1 MKKLILAAITVTTAA
16 SVFAQGTVIF
26 NNRLGGISHVWAGGT
41 SQVQGNTAADTPAG
55 STVYATPPYVLIG
68 TVGGLNPSTTF
79 AQLLAAPGSGA
90 AEASLV
96 PSGGTTTF
104 RTGAGSGNIVQIT
117 DTLNNIPKD
126 SAFAT
131 FEMVAW
137 DNSSGLYPTW
147 AQASAAIA
155 SGTALL
161 AGRSAPFTVASI
173 GGDVNTPPNL
183 VGLTSFNIFTTTVP
197 EPTTVTLAGLGA
209 AALLIFRR
217 RK

>member
-26 NNRLGGISHVWAGGT
+26 NNRLGGISHVWMGGT
-41 SQVQGNTAADTPAG
+41 SQIQGNSSIDTPTG
-55 STVYATPPYVLIG
+55 STVYGAGYTLIG
-68 TVGGLNPSTTF
+68 TSGGLTSSNGV

-90 AEASLV
+90 AESSLV

-104 RTGAGSGNIVQIT
+104 RTGAGAGNIVQIT
-117 DTLNNIPKD
+117 DTLQNIPKD
-126 SAFAT
+126 AAFAT

-137 DNSSGLYPTW
+137 DNTSLLYPTW
-147 AQASAAIA
+147 AQASVAWNNGLIA
-155 SGTALL
+155 

-183 VGLTSFNIFTTTVP
+183 VGLTSFNIYIVP
-197 EPTTVTLAGLGA
+197 EPATVALAGLGA

>member
-1 MKKLILAAITVTTAA
+1 MKKLILAAVTVASAA

-26 NNRLGGISHVWAGGT
+26 NNRLGGISHVWAGGS
-41 SQVQGNTAADTPAG
+41 SQIQGNASIDTPAG
-55 STVYATPPYVLIG
+55 STQYPAPGYVLIG
-68 TVGGLNPSTTF
+68 TTGGMNPATTF

-90 AEASLV
+90 PESSLV

-104 RTGAGSGNIVQIT
+104 RTGAGAGNVVQIT
-117 DTLNNIPKD
+117 ATLGNIPKD
-126 SAFAT
+126 AASAT

-147 AQASAAIA
+147 TQFAA
-155 SGTALL
+155 ALATGVPGL
-161 AGRSAPFTVASI
+161 TGGRSAPFTVASI

-183 VGLTSFNIFTTTVP
+183 VGLTSFNIFSVP
-197 EPTTVTLAGLGA
+197 EPTSAALLGLGA
-209 AALLIFRR
+209 AAMLIFRR